1 MISSSTIVIMLTS
14 NTKNVVHDD
23 YEPCQIPVLGLIL
36 SLVILGTVKEPLR
49 NVFMEESQKANGNLK
64 SPDGTELL
72 ALSPVSTS
80 GNRCHFF

>member
-1 MISSSTIVIMLTS
+1 MISKIVIMLTT
-14 NTKNVVHDD
+14 NTKNFVHDD
-23 YEPCQIPVLGLIL
+23 CAPCQIPVLGLIL